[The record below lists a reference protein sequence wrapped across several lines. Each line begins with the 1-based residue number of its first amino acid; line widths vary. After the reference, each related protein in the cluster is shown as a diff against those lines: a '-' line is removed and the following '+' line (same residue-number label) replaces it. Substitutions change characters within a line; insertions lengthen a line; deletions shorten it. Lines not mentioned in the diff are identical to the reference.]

1 MDAASSH
8 RDRGTDL
15 HDAMLFDQSTL
26 PPPPRMILPFG
37 ERPSTGRLDA
47 TSHSN
52 SQNNDTRPR
61 TAPSNARGS
70 ILEEQRIL
78 LEDGLKR
85 DSGFITSTRTKSG
98 TAPRQHNDGD
108 AAAPA
113 HSPSLPT
120 PTIVVHDADSSH
132 RLQTLERLISPFVR
146 RRSHDTGR
154 EPPPKEAE
162 PQRPTTGH
170 SRVKS
175 FHGIETDIPT
185 GELHEFTSE
194 NIDFSKRGSL
204 LFGGK
209 KMGQLIAAQGNAPI
223 ENVAEPSIEET
234 SEDAAA
240 VALPRSPVSP
250 MSATWPTSPRSPT
263 SPTSPISPHMD
274 SPAQFTD
281 TGAATEPTS
290 PTIEVEKKQGL
301 VSGRR
306 TPSVHMLQAAIA
318 GGRVLSAEEISF
330 SMRVRSMYEHG
341 DENAADWTKSPF
353 EDTSRTASPELD
365 RNTPDLPTSD
375 EGLVVGKK
383 RETTVFFAGRNPDEI
398 RASYTKEAHETA
410 GGMEDWEDL
419 KGADVDRFGFISPS
433 RVLSH
438 DSGVH
443 HHTNNSIGLHR
454 VATGLRLVS
463 DAPRRERS
471 RLRRKGSIA
480 RSSRSAPPGKDSS
493 AGSIRSIKS
502 NRTGS
507 IRSGRFRSRDRR
519 AMDEASNMLTLPP
532 GLADIAE
539 DQDYDN
545 NKTLDRAYRKEWSRN
560 EKWLQMAR
568 KRSDSRGGGMS
579 FDFDTSD
586 SKLISRTWKGIPDR
600 WRAAAWHSFL
610 SASARRRGPHTSD
623 EELILNFHRL
633 QELNC
638 ADDVQ
643 IDVDVPRTISMHI
656 MFRKRY
662 RGGQRL
668 LFRVLHAIALY
679 CPDTGYVQGMASLAA
694 TLLCYFDEE
703 RAFVMLVRLW
713 QLRGL
718 EQLFR
723 SGFDGLMA
731 ALQEFEDQWLRGG
744 DVATRLEELGIS
756 STAYGTR
763 WYLTLFNM
771 SVPFPAQLRVWDV
784 FMLLGDQPADAP
796 AAARE
801 TFGGADLDVL
811 HATSAALVDA
821 TRDIILDTD
830 FEGAMK
836 TLTSFIPVRDEDML
850 MRVAKAEWKM
860 RKKRGVMG

>member
-1 MDAASSH
+1 MD
-8 RDRGTDL
+8 DRV
-15 HDAMLFDQSTL
+15 AE
-26 PPPPRMILPFG
+26 PPGSVGIEQRQDEEPNKQLRQEQVDSGSPAVSLSQEF
-37 ERPSTGRLDA
+37 RPLTGPA
-47 TSHSN
+47 TSNNGTHSV
-52 SQNNDTRPR
+52 RPK
-61 TAPSNARGS
+61 TAPNVRVG
-70 ILEEQRIL
+70 ITHERMPF
-78 LEDGLKR
+78 LEDELKR
-85 DSGFITSTRTKSG
+85 DSGFVSSAG
-98 TAPRQHNDGD
+98 TAPVDNDD
-108 AAAPA
+108 APSARGLA
-113 HSPSLPT
+113 HTPSLPT
-120 PTIVVHDADSSH
+120 IVVQDADSH
-132 RLQTLERLISPFVR
+132 RLPTLERIISPFR
-146 RRSHDTGR
+146 KGR
-154 EPPPKEAE
+154 NQDRMNSEL
-162 PQRPTTGH
+162 QRPATAH
-170 SRVKS
+170 QRIKS

-185 GELHEFTSE
+185 GDLEEFTSE

-209 KMGQLIAAQGNAPI
+209 KMGQLIAAQGSTPVEDVADLTPAVHAETDDDAEFKTPPQSPHPQSPHPQAEPPAQDMEPVSPVESA
-223 ENVAEPSIEET
+223 ENVEAVSPSEP
-234 SEDAAA
+234 
-240 VALPRSPVSP
+240 VSPVSAKP
-250 MSATWPTSPRSPT
+250 VSEPRP
-263 SPTSPISPHMD
+263 
-274 SPAQFTD
+274 
-281 TGAATEPTS
+281 G
-290 PTIEVEKKQGL
+290 GL

-306 TPSVHMLQAAIA
+306 KPSVHMLQAAIA
-318 GGRVLSAEEISF
+318 GGRVLSAEEITF

-341 DENAADWTKSPF
+341 DENAADWTSSYGQ
-353 EDTSRTASPELD
+353 TSRTASPELD
-365 RNTPDLPTSD
+365 RTTPEPPLNMESIVIDKTR
-375 EGLVVGKK
+375 EGG
-383 RETTVFFAGRNPDEI
+383 FAGRNPDEI
-398 RASYTKEAHETA
+398 RASYTKEAHEVA

-419 KGADVDRFGFISPS
+419 NGADVDRFGFIKAN

-438 DSGVH
+438 DSAMPQMNG
-443 HHTNNSIGLHR
+443 TMGLHR

-463 DAPRRERS
+463 DQPRRERS
-471 RLRRKGSIA
+471 RMRRKASIA
-480 RSSRSAPPGKDSS
+480 RSSRSAPPPKDTSASS
-493 AGSIRSIKS
+493 VRSFQS
-502 NRTGS
+502 NRSGS
-507 IRSGRFRSRDRR
+507 VRRGRFRSSDRR

-539 DQDYDN
+539 HQETGRTMDIAQ
-545 NKTLDRAYRKEWSRN
+545 RREWSRN

-568 KRSDSRGGGMS
+568 KRSDSKGGGMS

-586 SKLISRTWKGIPDR
+586 SKLIKRTWKGIPDR
-600 WRAAAWHSFL
+600 WRAVAWHSFL
-610 SASARRRGPHTSD
+610 SASARRRGSHTPD
-623 EELILNFHRL
+623 DELIENFHRM

-643 IDVDVPRTISMHI
+643 IDVDVPRTISMHV

-731 ALQEFEDQWLRGG
+731 ALQDFEDQWLRGG

-784 FMLLGDQPADAP
+784 FMLLGDMAP
-796 AAARE
+796 GAPQAARE
-801 TFGGADLDVL
+801 AFGGADLDVL
-811 HATSAALVDA
+811 HATSAALIDA
-821 TRDIILDTD
+821 TREIILDTD

-836 TLTSFIPVRDEDML
+836 TLTSFVPVRDEDML
-850 MRVAKAEWKM
+850 MRVAKAEYKM
-860 RKKRGVMG
+860 RKKRGV

>member
-1 MDAASSH
+1 MDDHAANVAGGAASSD
-8 RDRGTDL
+8 RDRGTGL
-15 HDAMLFDQSTL
+15 QDAMLFDESTL
-26 PPPPRMILPFG
+26 PPPPRITPFG

-52 SQNNDTRPR
+52 SNDTRPR
-61 TAPSNARGS
+61 TAPNARGS
-70 ILEEQRIL
+70 ILEEQRTL

-85 DSGFITSTRTKSG
+85 DSGFVSSKSG
-98 TAPRQHNDGD
+98 SAPRQNDIDGD
-108 AAAPA
+108 AASAHNLS
-113 HSPSLPT
+113 HSPT
-120 PTIVVHDADSSH
+120 VPTIVVHDADSH
-132 RLQTLERLISPFVR
+132 RMPTLERLISPFVR

-154 EPPPKEAE
+154 TPPKLAE
-162 PQRPTTGH
+162 PERPTTGH
-170 SRVKS
+170 QRVKS

-185 GELHEFTSE
+185 GELHEFTSD

-209 KMGQLIAAQGNAPI
+209 KMGQLIAAQGSTPI
-223 ENVAEPSIEET
+223 DDMADSTPASIDET
-234 SEDAAA
+234 GEDAE
-240 VALPRSPVSP
+240 VV
-250 MSATWPTSPRSPT
+250 TSPRSPT
-263 SPTSPISPHMD
+263 STHMDNSLRSPTSPTSAHMVSSPEI
-274 SPAQFTD
+274 TD
-281 TGAATEPTS
+281 TSVTTNPTS
-290 PTIEVEKKQGL
+290 PTIEIEKRQGL

-353 EDTSRTASPELD
+353 EDESRTASPELD
-365 RNTPDLPTSD
+365 RKTPDLPSCAED
-375 EGLVVGKK
+375 LVVGKQ
-383 RETTVFFAGRNPDEI
+383 REATGFFAGRNPDEI

-410 GGMEDWEDL
+410 GGMEDWENL
-419 KGADVDRFGFISPS
+419 QGADVDRFGFISPS

-443 HHTNNSIGLHR
+443 HMNNSIGLHR

-493 AGSIRSIKS
+493 AGSVRSFKS

-539 DQDYDN
+539 DQDND
-545 NKTLDRAYRKEWSRN
+545 KTVDRAQRKEWSRN

-600 WRAAAWHSFL
+600 WRAAAWHSFM
-610 SASARRRGPHTSD
+610 SASARRRGPHTPD
-623 EELILNFHRL
+623 DELIRNFHRL

-713 QLRGL
+713 KLRGL

-771 SVPFPAQLRVWDV
+771 SVPFPAQLRIWDV
-784 FMLLGDQPADAP
+784 FMLLGDQPLDAP
-796 AAARE
+796 SATRE
-801 TFGGADLDVL
+801 VFGGADLDVL
-811 HATSAALVDA
+811 HATSAALIDA

-836 TLTSFIPVRDEDML
+836 TLTSFVPVRDEDML

-860 RKKRGVMG
+860 RKKRGLTD

>member
-1 MDAASSH
+1 
-8 RDRGTDL
+8 
-15 HDAMLFDQSTL
+15 
-26 PPPPRMILPFG
+26 
-37 ERPSTGRLDA
+37 
-47 TSHSN
+47 
-52 SQNNDTRPR
+52 
-61 TAPSNARGS
+61 
-70 ILEEQRIL
+70 
-78 LEDGLKR
+78 
-85 DSGFITSTRTKSG
+85 
-98 TAPRQHNDGD
+98 
-108 AAAPA
+108 
-113 HSPSLPT
+113 
-120 PTIVVHDADSSH
+120 
-132 RLQTLERLISPFVR
+132 
-146 RRSHDTGR
+146 
-154 EPPPKEAE
+154 
-162 PQRPTTGH
+162 
-170 SRVKS
+170 
-175 FHGIETDIPT
+175 
-185 GELHEFTSE
+185 
-194 NIDFSKRGSL
+194 
-204 LFGGK
+204 
-209 KMGQLIAAQGNAPI
+209 
-223 ENVAEPSIEET
+223 
-234 SEDAAA
+234 
-240 VALPRSPVSP
+240 
-250 MSATWPTSPRSPT
+250 
-263 SPTSPISPHMD
+263 
-274 SPAQFTD
+274 
-281 TGAATEPTS
+281 
-290 PTIEVEKKQGL
+290 
-301 VSGRR
+301 
-306 TPSVHMLQAAIA
+306 
-318 GGRVLSAEEISF
+318 
-330 SMRVRSMYEHG
+330 MYEHG
-341 DENAADWTKSPF
+341 DENAADWTQSPF
-353 EDTSRTASPELD
+353 EDKSRTVSPELD
-365 RNTPDLPTSD
+365 CNTPDLPTSD
-375 EGLVVGKK
+375 EGLIIGKK
-383 RETTVFFAGRNPDEI
+383 RETTVLFAGRNPDEI

-410 GGMEDWEDL
+410 GGMEDWENL

-493 AGSIRSIKS
+493 AGSIRSLKS

-539 DQDYDN
+539 DQDGD
-545 NKTLDRAYRKEWSRN
+545 KTLDRAQRKEWSRN

-600 WRAAAWHSFL
+600 WRAAAWHSFMT
-610 SASARRRGPHTSD
+610 ASARRRGPHTPD
-623 EELILNFHRL
+623 DELIRNFHRL

-784 FMLLGDQPADAP
+784 FMLLGDQPADCP

-801 TFGGADLDVL
+801 AFGGADLDVL
-811 HATSAALVDA
+811 HATSAALIDA

-836 TLTSFIPVRDEDML
+836 TLTSFVPVRDEDML

-860 RKKRGVMG
+860 RKKRGVV

>member
-1 MDAASSH
+1 MDDQAAQPPGSASSERRQDGGSLESAQPKEEQVNVGFPAVSLSQPLTGSKAASH
-8 RDRGTDL
+8 NGRNNV
-15 HDAMLFDQSTL
+15 
-26 PPPPRMILPFG
+26 
-37 ERPSTGRLDA
+37 RPK
-47 TSHSN
+47 
-52 SQNNDTRPR
+52 
-61 TAPSNARGS
+61 TAPDARSGTTHERHS
-70 ILEEQRIL
+70 FLVDEV
-78 LEDGLKR
+78 KR
-85 DSGFITSTRTKSG
+85 DSGFAASPG
-98 TAPRQHNDGD
+98 NAPIDNND
-108 AAAPA
+108 AAPPA
-113 HSPSLPT
+113 HGLAHTPSL
-120 PTIVVHDADSSH
+120 PTIVVHDADSY
-132 RLQTLERLISPFVR
+132 RMPTLERIISPFTKKR
-146 RRSHDTGR
+146 NQDTANTR
-154 EPPPKEAE
+154 LATE
-162 PQRPTTGH
+162 PQRPATAH
-170 SRVKS
+170 QRIKS

-185 GELHEFTSE
+185 GEFDELASG

-204 LFGGK
+204 MFSGK
-209 KMGQLIAAQGNAPI
+209 KMSELIAAQGPTPVEDFAPKSPTAQ
-223 ENVAEPSIEET
+223 EDNDDAEFKTP
-234 SEDAAA
+234 
-240 VALPRSPVSP
+240 PQSPERHFE
-250 MSATWPTSPRSPT
+250 SATQDVTTVESPQPKSP
-263 SPTSPISPHMD
+263 
-274 SPAQFTD
+274 
-281 TGAATEPTS
+281 
-290 PTIEVEKKQGL
+290 EVEPKKRSGL

-306 TPSVHMLQAAIA
+306 QPSVHMLQAAIA
-318 GGRVLSAEEISF
+318 GGRVLSAEEITF

-341 DENAADWTKSPF
+341 DENAADWTIPYG
-353 EDTSRTASPELD
+353 DASRTTSPEITRD
-365 RNTPDLPTSD
+365 TPDPPSTLEGIVLD
-375 EGLVVGKK
+375 EP
-383 RETTVFFAGRNPDEI
+383 RDTNDVFVGRNPDEI
-398 RASYTKEAHETA
+398 RASYTKEAHEVA

-419 KGADVDRFGFISPS
+419 QGADVDRFGFINAN

-438 DSGVH
+438 ESGLPRMNG
-443 HHTNNSIGLHR
+443 TMGLHR

-463 DAPRRERS
+463 DQPRRERS
-471 RLRRKGSIA
+471 RLRRKYSIA
-480 RSSRSAPPGKDSS
+480 RSARSAPPGKDSS
-493 AGSIRSIKS
+493 AGSLRSFQS
-502 NRTGS
+502 SRSGS
-507 IRSGRFRSRDRR
+507 IRRGRFRSSDRR

-539 DQDYDN
+539 HQASG
-545 NKTLDRAYRKEWSRN
+545 KTPDLAQRKEWSRN

-568 KRSDSRGGGMS
+568 KRSDSKGGGMS
-579 FDFDTSD
+579 FDFDTSN

-610 SASARRRGPHTSD
+610 SASARRRGDHVSD
-623 EELILNFHRL
+623 EELIRNFHRL

-731 ALQEFEDQWLRGG
+731 ALQDFEDQWLRGG
-744 DVATRLEELGIS
+744 DVAMRLEELGIS

-784 FMLLGDQPADAP
+784 FMLLGDLPSGAP
-796 AAARE
+796 PAARE
-801 TFGGADLDVL
+801 AFGGADLDVL
-811 HATSAALVDA
+811 HATSAALIDA

-836 TLTSFIPVRDEDML
+836 TLTSFVPVRDEDML
-850 MRVAKAEWKM
+850 MRVAKAEYKM
-860 RKKRGVMG
+860 RKKRGM